1 MKLKNLSV
9 ATALLLA
16 LTGCGSSGGNDNRPA
31 TPNNEIKN
39 NQATQQQ
46 SELDRL
52 KAQLAQA
59 QSEKQST
66 EEKLKQSEQLSTQ
79 DLNKAKQDLAQAEQR
94 LKEAQKALQ
103 DEQTKTQQATEKAKE
118 NLAKEMAAKEKA
130 VKELEAKL
138 ANDKILNRNE
148 VLKFALQSGLPQGWA
163 NELADDLQNKSK
175 AEVADEV
182 LNAHKTI
189 TLRQLARNYGL
200 NNQDARQ
207 FARENKNS
215 TLDEAETLLE
225 SRRDEI
231 QQKRQLL
238 INEIFALAKEK
249 GLPEWEAHNFA
260 YGRNHT
266 DKESAV
272 EDLNNYVTEKAERE
286 TKINELIDLAKEKG
300 LEDWEAQ
307 NFANQNIDN
316 DKSSALETLNQLAAE
331 KEKEWLQAQ
340 KEEQMRELAE
350 NYKNT
355 YFPNIHHFDTW
366 EFAQKN
372 KDKSLEEAKTELEQ
386 YKTNREKITELAKIL
401 TELNVGSYYIEQFI
415 DQNTLVSLE
424 EAQINLDK
432 EVDEAIINL
441 KGTGD
446 KPLGFLTKQDHSIRN
461 EPIIENDR
469 EVANKTVTT
478 YADIYNQKYSVI
490 TGNYN
495 KTVEPYTEIEYYY
508 EEGDDKNS
516 SPFRS
521 REVSKTRT
529 SETYTV
535 DAGSYPGHT
544 NGFKTPVDKFPSEGR
559 ATYTGVAFDAK
570 KQGELS
576 YTVDFAD
583 RKGSGKI
590 TGLDHIG
597 DITLQEAEIYKS
609 ASHNSMR
616 VKGNAIAE
624 AWNDQG
630 GVTGEYA
637 ANFFGPNAEEIAGK
651 ASLSQGTYKW
661 IEGSSEPMPLDRY
674 IRDVTIERIND
685 SSQDGSPRGNI
696 DICFGGTR
704 GEIQK

>member
-331 KEKEWLQAQ
+331 KEKERLQAR
-340 KEEQMRELAE
+340 KEEQIRELAE

-355 YFPNIHHFDTW
+355 YFPNVHHFNTW

-372 KDKSLEEAKTELEQ
+372 KDKPLEEAKTELEQ

-696 DICFGGTR
+696 DIGFGGTR